1 MLDQEQADRGQAITT
16 NKKEW
21 LMNKRK
27 KIQGVIGLAVLGGV
41 ISSGVVQ
48 ASSYSNPS
56 YGAAGWGRAFGGG
69 SMFKNDPSAAYHN
82 PSAMAFIDQNVAQLS
97 IDYARV
103 KLKFKGDVTDYQGL
117 PASSSPIDANGIPGN
132 PVPLTGDGGD
142 GGSAAWQSTGFLVM
156 PINDRFAFG
165 LGQVNPLDMHSS
177 WDEGWKGRDF
187 AVDTNVEST
196 GLTGSLSF
204 KVRDDF
210 SIGAGL
216 MVQRSRG
223 FVSQNLN
230 VTGALGTGF
239 LPGVASGLSSNLLR
253 VKVDNT
259 SVGWFTGITW
269 KPTEQDT
276 LGLNYHARIKNKMK
290 GKYDIRTHE
299 LGRQYMT
306 LPVGLNGES
315 LLELVYPGLKLYPGG
330 ANASTRLDTPA
341 SAGVDWVHVFN
352 DRLSLGASLLW
363 TQWSSFKDLTLKS
376 EGNSL
381 FVIPYDFR
389 DTLRYSLGG
398 DYRVTDQL
406 TLRAGVAFD
415 ETPTRNST
423 RDPRFPDSDRWI
435 ASLGVEYD
443 FKAIP
448 GLTID
453 GAYSRQFIKDAKV
466 DTHDD
471 FAGSNMKGKVDS
483 KGEVASLSVTYRF

>member
-1 MLDQEQADRGQAITT
+1 MSRR
-16 NKKEW
+16 N
-21 LMNKRK
+21 

-41 ISSGVVQ
+41 IGSGAVQ
-48 ASSYSNPS
+48 ASGYANPS
-56 YGAAGWGRAFGGG
+56 YGATGWGRAFGGG
-69 SMFKNDPSAAYHN
+69 SLFKNDPSSAYHN
-82 PSAMAFIDQNVAQLS
+82 PAAMAFIDQNVAQLS
-97 IDYARV
+97 VDYARV

-117 PASSSPIDANGIPGN
+117 PASSTPIDANGIPGTA
-132 PVPLTGDGGD
+132 VPLTGDGGE

-156 PINDRFAFG
+156 PINERFAFG
-165 LGQVNPLDMHSS
+165 LGQVNPLGLHSG

-187 AVDTNVEST
+187 AVDTTVEST

-216 MVQRSRG
+216 IVQRSRG

-230 VTGALGTGF
+230 LTGALGSAL
-239 LPGVASGLSSNLLR
+239 LPGVASGLSANLLR

-259 SVGWFTGITW
+259 SVGWFAGMTW

-276 LGLNYHARIKNKMK
+276 LGLNYHAKIRNKME
-290 GKYDIRTHE
+290 GKYNIRADET
-299 LGRQYMT
+299 GTKYMT
-306 LPVGLNGES
+306 LPVGPNGES
-315 LLELVYPGLKLYPGG
+315 LLELIYPGLKLYPGG
-330 ANASTRLDTPA
+330 ADASTRLDIPA
-341 SAGVDWVHVFN
+341 SAGLDWVHVFN

-381 FVIPYDFR
+381 FVVPYDFR
-389 DTLRYSLGG
+389 DTLMYSLGG
-398 DYRVTDQL
+398 DYRLTEQL
-406 TLRAGVAFD
+406 TLRGGVAFD

-435 ASLGVEYD
+435 ASLGFGYD
-443 FKAIP
+443 FRAIP

-453 GAYSRQFIKDAKV
+453 GAYSRQFIKEARIDA
-466 DTHDD
+466 HDD
-471 FAGSNMKGKVDS
+471 FAGSSMKGKVDS
-483 KGEVASLSVTYRF
+483 KGEVASLSATYRF